1 MSGIQ
6 SNILPHVGAVTGSDS
21 GPIVGI
27 ESKSKPKRT
36 KKDSKLESI
45 SKAPPAPATQ
55 APAPAP
61 APPSK
66 AELPVAE
73 PTQIHHE
80 NITISHSIKII
91 RDPATNS
98 YTFSYINSQGEA
110 EELYKTYRNDSESES
125 DSDYHSGS
133 DSRSNSDNENESGKG
148 ILSSLLTSKKE
159 FVKIEPKDIDIEGC
173 EPLYATKEIKYDI
186 LLPFILIN
194 RHASS
199 RSNILALL
207 HTTLVSC
214 IEGHCIADGFIK
226 PGSVR
231 IIDFKCGK
239 IVGKNVQFNLDIEC
253 LICNPLEQTVIS
265 CIAKNITQAGI
276 RALSSDEYSPIVVY
290 ITRDYNLNNPNT
302 YYNSIKE
309 GDFIKVRIIGK
320 RFEIN
325 DRNIQIIGDIVVP
338 KKEIINNSKKTKQP
352 SITIDGNVE
361 ATAAVA
367 VAATTSAVLPA
378 APSKAPKMPKAPK
391 EPKAPK
397 TPKAPKEPKAPKA
410 PKEPKASKAS
420 KAPKEQDGNSQL

>member
-1 MSGIQ
+1 
-6 SNILPHVGAVTGSDS
+6 
-21 GPIVGI
+21 
-27 ESKSKPKRT
+27 
-36 KKDSKLESI
+36 
-45 SKAPPAPATQ
+45 
-55 APAPAP
+55 
-61 APPSK
+61 
-66 AELPVAE
+66 
-73 PTQIHHE
+73 
-80 NITISHSIKII
+80 
-91 RDPATNS
+91 
-98 YTFSYINSQGEA
+98 
-110 EELYKTYRNDSESES
+110 LYKTYRNDSGSES

-133 DSRSNSDNENESGKG
+133 DSRSNSDNENENESGKG

-207 HTTLVSC
+207 HTTLVNC

-231 IIDFKCGK
+231 IVDFKCGK

-253 LICNPLEQTVIS
+253 LVCNPLEQTVIS

-352 SITIDGNVE
+352 SITIDGTVE

-367 VAATTSAVLPA
+367 VTATTSAVLPA
-378 APSKAPKMPKAPK
+378 APSKAPKTPKAPK

-410 PKEPKASKAS
+410 PKEPKAPKAS
-420 KAPKEQDGNSQL
+420 KAPKEQDGNTQL